1 MFSVS
6 ARSSWMFHTL
16 RRSQKELRPVVE
28 LATGPSGWVIVDGA
42 TTFSW
47 SRLPSL
53 GQSCSASFSF
63 VARFLLGAGASELL
77 LVEELAAGPFR
88 LVVDVC
94 VSWTSRSVFFSL
106 GQAFSSSFSFL
117 ARFFLGA
124 AASADALLDVGHRW
138 RLVL

>member
-1 MFSVS
+1 
-6 ARSSWMFHTL
+6 MFHTL

-42 TTFSW
+42 TTSSW
-47 SRLPSL
+47 SGLLSL

-63 VARFLLGAGASELL
+63 LARFLLGAGASELL
-77 LVEELAAGPFR
+77 SVEELAEGPFR
-88 LVVDVC
+88 FVDEC